1 MPYSLVLERDL
12 AWELITTMSK
22 PEILAPWLS
31 QNGFLSTQIPIGER
45 FTLNAPESS
54 SFPYYNEMISLI
66 PFGGSRPSIPEYP
79 QIADHIK
86 QALEVFYGLKKPKQ
100 ALGLSD
106 AISCFLIFSPNSPPV
121 T

>member
-12 AWELITTMSK
+12 AWELITPMSK

-86 QALEVFYGLKKPKQ
+86 QALEVFYGLKEPKQ

-106 AISCFLIFSPNSPPV
+106 AFSCFLIFSPNSPP
-121 T
+121 